1 MENIES
7 SVPVEPQAGD
17 ARQPDGARTA
27 GDTLTTTT
35 GAPAQEGDGDAREA
49 SDVRNATAEEEARRR
64 DAASSW
70 LGSRAAYFVAGA
82 LAVGFVF
89 WWLQFSTGSI
99 CCGDFDGY
107 YHVRW
112 SRMLWDG
119 MRSGN
124 FPPAF
129 NALPLTTLNPADYVD
144 HHFLFHIL
152 QIPYTWFADTVL
164 AAKIGTM
171 LFGMLALLS
180 CYWLI
185 LRYRIRY
192 PLVWLVALLACS
204 TPFLFRMNM
213 AKAMSLSIVLMV
225 VGIYLLFER
234 RYGWLLPLTF
244 LFALTY
250 DMFALLCAASFVWA
264 CVVWW
269 SEGRIEVRP
278 VVLTLVGALAGFVI
292 NPYFPHNIELF
303 IQHAMMKMTKGGFSA
318 SVGGEWYPY
327 NTWEFLLN
335 SGVACVAMVAGYI
348 AFQGG
353 DRKMSARALFF
364 LVFATILLL
373 ANAKWKRFAEY
384 WPPFAVLFAAFSLQ
398 PFLEGARAYVR
409 QLPSDVLDELKP
421 FLDQHESPATSRQQ
435 QRARFVQYASA
446 AIVGVALCL
455 QTIANVRSASNEIAE
470 SAPPEHYQRGME
482 WVRANVPPGETIF
495 NTDWDDFPRLFYFSP
510 AHAFVSG
517 LDPTYL
523 LDQNPELF
531 KLHEDITL
539 GREKNPAR
547 IIRERFKSRYV
558 FTDKHEVHDEFYNTA
573 MDSGWFEEVYDDD
586 HCTVLRILDQWRQ
599 PPPAEGDDANPPN
612 PDSANPSSNVDSPS
626 NDADEPEAGASPE
639 ANAGDEP

>member
-7 SVPVEPQAGD
+7 SVPVEERTSD
-17 ARQPDGARTA
+17 APTPDSSIEQESDAHRVDDASDAHEAKSGRGLRAAWSSWAGARALYMLA
-27 GDTLTTTT
+27 G
-35 GAPAQEGDGDAREA
+35 
-49 SDVRNATAEEEARRR
+49 V
-64 DAASSW
+64 
-70 LGSRAAYFVAGA
+70 VV
-82 LAVGFVF
+82 VGFVF

-112 SRMLWDG
+112 SQILWEG
-119 MRSGN
+119 IRSGK
-124 FPPAF
+124 FPPPF
-129 NALPLTTLNPADYVD
+129 TALPLTTLNPTDYVD

-171 LFGMLALLS
+171 IFGTLAVIS

-192 PLVWLVALLACS
+192 PLVWLVALMACS

-213 AKAMSLSIVLMV
+213 AKAMSVSIVLMV

-244 LFALTY
+244 LFALSY
-250 DMFALLCAASFVWA
+250 DMFALLCAASFIWA
-264 CVVWW
+264 CVMFW
-269 SEGRIEVRP
+269 SERRIEVRP

-303 IQHAMMKMTKGGFSA
+303 IQHVLMKATKGGFTA

-335 SGVACVAMVAGYI
+335 SGVACVAMVTGYI
-348 AFQGG
+348 AFQSG
-353 DRKMSARALFF
+353 DRKLAARPLFF

-398 PFLEGARAYVR
+398 PIFEGARAFVR
-409 QLPSDVLDELKP
+409 QLPTDVLDELKP
-421 FLDQHESPATSRQQ
+421 FLDHQATPATTRQQ
-435 QRARFVQYASA
+435 QRARLLEYAVA
-446 AIVGVALCL
+446 AVVAVLLGL
-455 QTIANVRSASNEIAE
+455 QTIANVQSASNEIAD
-470 SAPPEHYQRGME
+470 SAPPDHYQRGME
-482 WVRANVPPGETIF
+482 WIRANVPAGETIF

-510 AHAFVSG
+510 RHSYVSG

-523 LDQNPELF
+523 LDQNQELF
-531 KLHEDITL
+531 KLHEEITL
-539 GREKNPAR
+539 GKEKDPAR
-547 IIRERFKSRYV
+547 IIRERFKARYV
-558 FTDKHEVHDEFYNTA
+558 FTDKQEVHDEFYNTA

-599 PPPAEGDDANPPN
+599 PPPDPGDNP
-612 PDSANPSSNVDSPS
+612 AATTTPS
-626 NDADEPEAGASPE
+626 NTDIPNEETDDPDAAATSPE
-639 ANAGDEP
+639 PNATPEP